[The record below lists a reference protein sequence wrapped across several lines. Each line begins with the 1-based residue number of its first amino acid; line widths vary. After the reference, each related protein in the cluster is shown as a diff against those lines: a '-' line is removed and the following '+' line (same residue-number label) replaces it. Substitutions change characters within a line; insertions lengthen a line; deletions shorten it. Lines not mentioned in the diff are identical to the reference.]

1 MLKAAR
7 KRNVPDRIIL
17 AGGFGTSQ
25 YVQKRLKAA
34 TRPEAIFADGK
45 FAEFRNPKYLKWT
58 VDSDPLFTV
67 LKGVSWSGGGVVKL
81 LLCDSVWLCVCCA
94 VLWRVVVC
102 VLERFRAKDI
112 LPLCFCQV
120 TRCRPSRFRESAR
133 ARSERARVSER
144 ECE

>member
-1 MLKAAR
+1 MVRDSVLKAAR

-17 AGGFGTSQ
+17 AGGFGTSP

-67 LKGVSWSGGGVVKL
+67 LKGVCWSGGGVVEL
-81 LLCDSVWLCVCCA
+81 LLCDSVWLCVWCG
-94 VLWRVVVC
+94 VL
-102 VLERFRAKDI
+102 
-112 LPLCFCQV
+112 
-120 TRCRPSRFRESAR
+120 
-133 ARSERARVSER
+133 
-144 ECE
+144 